1 MVKKILIWGTGRM
14 TGRLLDEVDFVGRG
28 LEIIGYVDNDASLSV
43 YGGGH
48 LFTGQLN

>member
-1 MVKKILIWGTGRM
+1 MAKRILIWGTGRM

-43 YGGGH
+43 YEGGDAC
-48 LFTGQLN
+48 LQTR